1 MLRPCTSA
9 PAGADGFASMRM
21 RMAKDR
27 ERADVSAL
35 ERVGDPVV
43 TLAQRDTLDLE
54 DARTRRSRESGTGS

>member
-1 MLRPCTSA
+1 
-9 PAGADGFASMRM
+9 MRM